1 MGGEMFSLK
10 EKAAIV
16 GIGET
21 EYSRDAGI
29 SVISPNLQAAKRA
42 VEDAGLT
49 IKDIDGIIPRA
60 DLVTTDELLSNS
72 GIKDLRYSVIIR
84 MGGASATAS
93 LQSAAMAVTS
103 GVANVV
109 LCVFGW
115 KASSETRFSRRP
127 VSSTGTLRRMTI
139 PGSFENPFGSFVPVQ
154 YYAHMAKRHM
164 HEYGTTSR
172 QFGAVAVAMRKHAML
187 NSNAIMK
194 NPMTIEDHQN
204 SRMISEPF
212 RLFDCCQESD
222 GAAAVVVTSA
232 ERARDLKKRPVYI
245 MGVAE
250 GHPDSPEYIA
260 GRPVLTEVGLKK
272 AVPKAFAMAGV
283 TPGDI
288 DVAQIYDCFTYIVI
302 VQLEDLGFCKKGEG
316 GPFVENGRI
325 ELGGELPVNTHG
337 GLLSQAHI
345 SGMNH
350 IVEAVRQLRGEAGA
364 AQVKGARIGL
374 VTGYGDFGDGSI
386 AILRGE

>member
-1 MGGEMFSLK
+1 MFSLK
-10 EKAAIV
+10 DKAAIV

-21 EYSRDAGI
+21 EYSRDAGV
-29 SVISPNLQAAKRA
+29 SVLSLNLQAARRA
-42 VEDAGLT
+42 VEDAGLA
-49 IKDIDGIIPRA
+49 IKDIDGLLPRA
-60 DLVTTDELLSNS
+60 DLVKTDELLSNF

-93 LQSAAMAVTS
+93 LQSAAMAVAS
-103 GVANVV
+103 GVAKVV

-115 KASSETRFSRRP
+115 KAASETRFSRRP
-127 VSSTGTLRRMTI
+127 VSSSGILRQRTV
-139 PGSFENPFGSFVPVQ
+139 PGSFEDPFGSFVPVQ

-172 QFGAVAVAMRKHAML
+172 QFGAVAVAMRKHAIL
-187 NSNAIMK
+187 NPQAIMRK
-194 NPMTIEDHQN
+194 PMTIEDHQN

-212 RLFDCCQESD
+212 RLFDCCLESD

-232 ERARDLKKRPVYI
+232 ERACDLKQRPIHI

-250 GHPDSPEYIA
+250 GHPDSPDYIA

-272 AVPKAFAMAGV
+272 AAPKAFAMAGI

-350 IVEAVRQLRGEAGA
+350 IVEAVRQLRGEGGA
-364 AQVKGARIGL
+364 AQVKGAKIGL

-386 AILRGE
+386 AILRGD